1 MPCTIVLTD
10 EQLVLLLAWWEMD
23 IGEQAEIL
31 AQTVWDQ
38 PTMDRMMDIYRLLG
52 GTRTMDDIADEHNR
66 DLGIEQ
72 VGLHVAVRLGR
83 R

>member
-38 PTMDRMMDIYRLLG
+38 PT
-52 GTRTMDDIADEHNR
+52 DE
-66 DLGIEQ
+66 
-72 VGLHVAVRLGR
+72 AM
-83 R
+83 